1 MSHFIHGIL
10 SNILILPLLHTLL
23 ILKEL
28 MFDVCVGAGRCTCV
42 WTNESG
48 SQRTNSGTTQFFF
61 SSWDWIFHWLEIQ
74 QVDQASVCQHP
85 EICLCPLP
93 QQSASVLHPA
103 WHLFMWVLGINITQG
118 QVLERDAGTD
128 LAISPTELILSIS
141 SEMYFIFEIL
151 FIFSNYKHIL
161 INMSQ
166 FNFCLHVEFS
176 PFSVLMLVQEIILLF
191 Y

>member
-61 SSWDWIFHWLEIQ
+61 SLLGLDLSLAWNSTGRPSFGLLAPRNLSMSSSPAICKCAASGLASFYVGSRNKYNSGPGSWKRCRNWLSYLPNWIDFEHIIWN
-74 QVDQASVCQHP
+74 
-85 EICLCPLP
+85 
-93 QQSASVLHPA
+93 VL
-103 WHLFMWVLGINITQG
+103 
-118 QVLERDAGTD
+118 
-128 LAISPTELILSIS
+128 
-141 SEMYFIFEIL
+141 YFWDFIHIFKL
-151 FIFSNYKHIL
+151 
-161 INMSQ
+161 
-166 FNFCLHVEFS
+166 
-176 PFSVLMLVQEIILLF
+176 
-191 Y
+191 